1 MANANTPFG
10 LRPYGDL
17 LSVRRYVAG
26 STVYPNDPVA
36 LATDGQVD
44 SSVTAPLLGVAMNY
58 ATVGQDV
65 MVADSPEQ
73 LFEVESDEATAA
85 ADVGKNADLAL
96 GTAST
101 TYKMSRAYLDGSTA
115 GDTATLTVKI
125 LDIARYP
132 NNTASS
138 DNVNVIVKINNH
150 LLGSHTGTAGF

>member
-17 LSVRRYVAG
+17 LRVRRYVAG

-36 LATDGQVD
+36 MANDGQVD
-44 SSVTAPLLGVAMNY
+44 SSVTTPLLGVAMNY
-58 ATVGQDV
+58 ATAGQDV
-65 MVADSPEQ
+65 MVADDPNQ

-85 ADVGKNADLAL
+85 ADVGLNADLAL

-115 GDTATLTVKI
+115 ATTATLAAKI
-125 LDIARYP
+125 LDVVRYP
-132 NNTASS
+132 NNTAGV
-138 DNVNVIVKINNH
+138 DNVNVIIKLNNH
-150 LLGSHTGTAGF
+150 FLGSHTGTAGI